1 MRWEG
6 ATWCGVED
14 RCDVGRPGE
23 ASVPSAVG
31 AHLGRPVPAVAAVNQ
46 HRRLVILHLVRD
58 LQRARQHQLPER
70 DDAISVTTIM
80 MIFFTAEYNLENCAN
95 SGQNPGLQCNDN

>member
-1 MRWEG
+1 M
-6 ATWCGVED
+6 
-14 RCDVGRPGE
+14 GRPGE

-80 MIFFTAEYNLENCAN
+80 MIYFTAEYFSNKAKCNNLENCAN